1 MGDGEYPG
9 KGELWEEFHPRV
21 LAYGPHIRAAADW
34 LAESERPSG
43 GSAAYFT
50 PFGGWSRAYPETTGC
65 LIGTLLNLE
74 AMRVRPMEAY
84 AVRCGEWL
92 LSIQNGDGS
101 WNRGL
106 HPPRGRGR
114 GSVFNTGQILKGM
127 MALWRWTGES
137 RWLAAAVRGC
147 RWLVDGLSPDG
158 LWGGNDY
165 RGSGTPS
172 YYTEVIWM
180 MLDVALVTGGRA
192 QADLALQGL
201 ERILARRGAGG
212 SFRKWGFGGADQA
225 YCHTIA
231 YTLRGIQESGRLM
244 RREGLE
250 DAATEGIRTLAAA
263 ARASDGYLPGAFDQQ
278 WAATRGFVCL
288 TGNAQA
294 ALCILRLEERRPD
307 PALLEAATLLMGV
320 VCRTQSLDAL
330 RPGVRG
336 AIAGS
341 FPLAGSYMRFRY
353 PNWAA
358 IYTIEALLALI
369 RRTEG
374 TLAPQLPGAR

>member
-1 MGDGEYPG
+1 MDDRDCGETGDV
-9 KGELWEEFHPRV
+9 WERFHPRV
-21 LAYGPHIRAAADW
+21 MAYRPHIRAAADW
-34 LAESERPSG
+34 LAESERASG

-50 PFGGWSRAYPETTGC
+50 HFGGWSRPYPETTGC
-65 LIGTLLNLE
+65 LIGTLLKLE
-74 AMRVRPMEAY
+74 AMKVRPMEAY

-92 LSIQNGDGS
+92 LSIQNEDGS

-127 MALWRWTGES
+127 VALWRWTGES
-137 RWLAAAVRGC
+137 RWLTAAVRGC
-147 RWLVDGLSPDG
+147 DWLVDGLSPNG
-158 LWGGNDY
+158 LWGGSDY

-180 MLDVALVTGGRA
+180 MLDVAQVTGG
-192 QADLALQGL
+192 QADVDRARRGL
-201 ERILARRGAGG
+201 ECILARRGPRG
-212 SFRKWGFGGADQA
+212 SFRAWGFGGGDQA

-244 RREGLE
+244 EDEALE

-263 ARASDGYLPGAFDQQ
+263 ARASEGYLPGAFDQK
-278 WAATRGFVCL
+278 WAPTGGFVCL

-294 ALCILRLEERRPD
+294 ALCILRLAERKPD
-307 PALLEAATLLMGV
+307 PALLEAASLLMGV

-336 AIAGS
+336 AVAGS

-369 RRTEG
+369 RHTEG
-374 TLAPQLPGAR
+374 SLVPPLPGVR